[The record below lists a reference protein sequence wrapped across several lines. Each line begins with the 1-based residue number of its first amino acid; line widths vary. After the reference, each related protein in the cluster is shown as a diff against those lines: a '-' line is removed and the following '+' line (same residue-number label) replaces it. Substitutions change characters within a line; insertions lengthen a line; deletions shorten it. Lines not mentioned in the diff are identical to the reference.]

1 MNDYFQPYDYQNMD
15 GGDQD
20 FGSGGIALLDPT
32 VFKGTGV
39 SKMAVTG
46 KIFPRSLDWIAPTPS
61 TWCSRC

>member
-1 MNDYFQPYDYQNMD
+1 MD

-46 KIFPRSLDWIAPTPS
+46 KLPLWMIVYAQALWIYITNKPSLTDS
-61 TWCSRC
+61 FL